1 MGSVRTV
8 VSATCLLILFSTLP
22 VGAQTGVAPAALKT
36 QIDQQMPELT
46 TTYKQL
52 HQYPEL
58 SHHEEKTSAYL
69 AGEHLGTFYPPS
81 RFASEQRDGLDCLR
95 NDHYS
100 CVPLRSSGGSQTN
113 HAGERL

>member
-8 VSATCLLILFSTLP
+8 VSATCLLILFSPLP

-69 AGEHLGTFYPPS
+69 AGE
-81 RFASEQRDGLDCLR
+81 LR
-95 NDHYS
+95 NG
-100 CVPLRSSGGSQTN
+100 VPGIFCTSSFP
-113 HAGERL
+113 AGLGAEHFNRTS